1 MRKIVPKLRFK
12 EFKSEWKKIKLSNI
26 AVINPKNSYLPDK
39 FIYIDLESVNK
50 GILSKKNIVNKN
62 NAPSRAQRTVLLND
76 ILFQT
81 VRPYQQN
88 NYFVKTLAEL
98 PYIASTGY
106 ALIRTTEIPY
116 FIYTIL
122 HKKTFLN
129 KVLDMCTGTSFPAIN
144 SNDLGTIDVKI
155 PEKEE
160 QEKISILLKLL
171 DKKIELQQEKI
182 ENLKLYKKGLI
193 TNLLNKNQ
201 NTYFKNCF
209 LHIGGTALEKYITT
223 NSKYRF
229 ISIGNYSSEG
239 TYIDNQQFVKF
250 NEKTKEKLLNK
261 DDLVMV
267 LNDKTSQGKII
278 GSTILVEQN
287 DLYIYNQRSER
298 IICKE
303 NILPKYAWILL
314 NSTSVRNYIFEKS
327 QGGTQIYIN
336 FNEIE
341 KMKLYVPDLI
351 EQENIINTIFP
362 LLKKIELQ
370 ENKLKQLND
379 LRTSLLQQMFI

>member
-1 MRKIVPKLRFK
+1 
-12 EFKSEWKKIKLSNI
+12 
-26 AVINPKNSYLPDK
+26 
-39 FIYIDLESVNK
+39 
-50 GILSKKNIVNKN
+50 
-62 NAPSRAQRTVLLND
+62 
-76 ILFQT
+76 
-81 VRPYQQN
+81 
-88 NYFVKTLAEL
+88 
-98 PYIASTGY
+98 
-106 ALIRTTEIPY
+106 
-116 FIYTIL
+116 
-122 HKKTFLN
+122 
-129 KVLDMCTGTSFPAIN
+129 
-144 SNDLGTIDVKI
+144 
-155 PEKEE
+155 
-160 QEKISILLKLL
+160 
-171 DKKIELQQEKI
+171 
-182 ENLKLYKKGLI
+182 
-193 TNLLNKNQ
+193 
-201 NTYFKNCF
+201 
-209 LHIGGTALEKYITT
+209 
-223 NSKYRF
+223 
-229 ISIGNYSSEG
+229 
-239 TYIDNQQFVKF
+239 
-250 NEKTKEKLLNK
+250 
-261 DDLVMV
+261 MV